1 MPRHGVG
8 VPGRG
13 GHHDPYVGGA
23 DELGGQDPVP
33 YDERVDVG
41 GVQEGQPPGEGRGG
55 LHPQHGV
62 VPLAV
67 GAEVVEPVR
76 VRDLPRR
83 QPHAGELREH
93 PHPGEPVVVVRVAD
107 EYGRARRRAQHTGLT
122 DPAPHQRID
131 ERRLARAG
139 GSPDDREQRRLGIL
153 EPGYEV
159 VVELGE
165 EFGPRL
171 PGARGAR
178 QRKWK
183 THGSDTVA
191 QGGKCVD
198 ELGPYV
204 HGYHM

>member
-1 MPRHGVG
+1 MPRHRVR

-23 DELGGQDPVP
+23 DEFGGQDPVP
-33 YDERVDVG
+33 YDEGVDVG
-41 GVQEGQPPGEGRGG
+41 GVQERESPGQGRRG
-55 LHPQHGV
+55 LHAEDGV
-62 VPLAV
+62 VAV
-67 GAEVVEPVR
+67 PVAEVVQPVR
-76 VRDLPRR
+76 VGDLTRR
-83 QPHAGELREH
+83 QPHPGQLRQH

-107 EYGRARRRAQHTGLT
+107 EHGGPRRRAQHTGLT
-122 DPAPHQRID
+122 DPAPHQGVD
-131 ERRLARAG
+131 QRRLARAG
-139 GSPDDREQRRLGIL
+139 GTADHREQRRLGIL

-165 EFGPRL
+165 QFGPRL

-198 ELGPYV
+198 ELGPYI